1 MTNYNAF
8 ISDVAFQQGVEKY
21 GASWGWDNLTELGQ
35 QVGSDEWQRKSLNAN
50 NNPPRLETF
59 DRFGRRQDS
68 VAFQADYHS
77 LMMLGLSSGCSSFAW
92 QKEHRARRGA
102 HVIRGGLMYLMY
114 QLNPGVCCPITMTFA
129 AVPALEAAAA
139 AAAAAVTTSD
149 GNNDSNIEASFIRSL
164 TRKLFVPSYDGGN
177 RPLSLKEAATVGMSM
192 TEKQGG
198 SDVRANT
205 TVATAVDSQ
214 QAGLFSAPYT
224 LRGHKWFTSAPM
236 SDAFLTL
243 AHTDD
248 RGVSCFVVPR
258 WLPDGT
264 QNVGFQ
270 LQRLKEKMGDKSN
283 ASSEVEYRDAIGYL
297 LGEEG
302 RGVRTIVDMVVH
314 TRLDCVIGSAALMR
328 QCSQLA
334 THHCSLRS
342 TFGKPLIDQP
352 LMRAVLADLA
362 LESESAMAL
371 WMRLA
376 SSLDRASNQTEKA
389 DKTGDRTGNGTD
401 GERKH
406 EAAFVRLATAVS
418 KYWVCKRAP
427 TVAYEAMEVHGGN
440 GYVEEGPMAALYRQ
454 SPLNAIWEGS
464 GNVIC
469 LDVLRAIGREPES
482 VAALFVELEKSII
495 IANKIGA
502 NVYEETLNG
511 VKEELKKG
519 DVSALELGARSL
531 VDRLALCLS
540 ASVLMQ
546 DGDVIVAKCF
556 VRTRMPAAVGV
567 VPTSNIGSMAGTLL
581 DSSEMDHLIERMK
594 VECR

>member
-1 MTNYNAF
+1 
-8 ISDVAFQQGVEKY
+8 
-21 GASWGWDNLTELGQ
+21 
-35 QVGSDEWQRKSLNAN
+35 
-50 NNPPRLETF
+50 
-59 DRFGRRQDS
+59 
-68 VAFQADYHS
+68 
-77 LMMLGLSSGCSSFAW
+77 
-92 QKEHRARRGA
+92 
-102 HVIRGGLMYLMY
+102 
-114 QLNPGVCCPITMTFA
+114 
-129 AVPALEAAAA
+129 
-139 AAAAAVTTSD
+139 
-149 GNNDSNIEASFIRSL
+149 
-164 TRKLFVPSYDGGN
+164 
-177 RPLSLKEAATVGMSM
+177 
-192 TEKQGG
+192 
-198 SDVRANT
+198 
-205 TVATAVDSQ
+205 
-214 QAGLFSAPYT
+214 
-224 LRGHKWFTSAPM
+224 M

-243 AHTDD
+243 AHTGD

-258 WLPDGT
+258 WLPDGS
-264 QNVGFQ
+264 QNFGFQ
-270 LQRLKEKMGDKSN
+270 LQRLKEKLGDKSN

-334 THHCSLRS
+334 THHCTTRS
-342 TFGKPLIDQP
+342 TFGKRLIEQP

-376 SSLDRASNQTEKA
+376 SSLDRASQQAENEGK
-389 DKTGDRTGNGTD
+389 DD
-401 GERKH
+401 GEEDGDENGEEDSKEKREREREH
-406 EAAFVRLATAVS
+406 EIAFVRLATAVS

-469 LDVLRAIGREPES
+469 LDVLRAIAREPES
-482 VAALFVELEKSII
+482 LAALFHELEKSIVL
-495 IANKIGA
+495 AREIGA
-502 NVYEETLNG
+502 NSYEEMVLG
-511 VKEELKKG
+511 VKEELRRS
-519 DVSALELGARSL
+519 DMCSLEMGARSL

-546 DGDVIVAKCF
+546 DGDGTVASCY
-556 VRTRMPAAVGV
+556 VRTRMPVVGCGGV
-567 VPTSNIGSMAGTLL
+567 VPTSNVGSMAGALL
-581 DSSEMDHLIERMK
+581 ESSEMNHLIDRMR